1 MGRGMD
7 TRRCVVRGRVQGVGF
22 RWFVTRNAEE
32 LGVRG
37 TVRNRADGAVEMV
50 LQADDPEALEAMIG
64 RVRRGP
70 PGSRVEEMEC
80 EPMNEGSRYARF
92 EVVP

>member
-1 MGRGMD
+1 MD

-50 LQADDPEALEAMIG
+50 LQADGPEALEAMID
-64 RVRRGP
+64 RVRQGP
-70 PGSRVEEMEC
+70 PGSRVREVEW
-80 EPMNEGSRYARF
+80 EPMEEGSRYTRF
-92 EVVP
+92 EVVR